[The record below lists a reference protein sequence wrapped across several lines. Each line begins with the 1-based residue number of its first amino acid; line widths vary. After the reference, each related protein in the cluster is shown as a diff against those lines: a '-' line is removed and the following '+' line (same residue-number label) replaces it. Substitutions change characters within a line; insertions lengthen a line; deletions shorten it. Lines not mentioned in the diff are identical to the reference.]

1 MISVI
6 IPTLQKAQD
15 ILIKLI
21 DNLDCDNLVNEIIV
35 IDNSLK
41 GLEHNSKKLRV
52 IIPSENLFVNPSWNL
67 GVKEANNDIIAL
79 LNDDMA
85 IPNDFCSDVVS
96 KLTPDMG
103 IIGMK
108 KEFVHNIHQIEK
120 NPVKA
125 QNLYLEKIS
134 YRCDSFGIAMFFY
147 KKNYVEIP
155 NEIKIYCGDDWIFYH
170 KQNNKKNNNY
180 VICGQQIY
188 HLQSL
193 SSGEKSFNP
202 ILKKDKKIYKK
213 LTIKWYHR
221 IFSFEQYENI
231 FKLRLLG
238 ITFLFP
244 RTKLNSNQKEQQ

>member
-1 MISVI
+1 MLTVI

-21 DNLDCDNLVNEIIV
+21 NSLDCDKSVSEIIV

-41 GLEHNSKKLRV
+41 GLEHNSKKLKV

-67 GVKEANNDIIAL
+67 GVKEAKNNIIAL

-85 IPNDFCSDVVS
+85 IPNDFCSDIVS

-108 KEFVHNIHQIEK
+108 KEFVHNIQQIEK
-120 NPVKA
+120 NPIKT

-155 NEIKIYCGDDWIFYH
+155 NEIKIYYGDDWIFYH
-170 KQNNKKNNNY
+170 NKSNNY
-180 VICGQQIY
+180 TICGQEIY

-193 SSGEKSFNP
+193 SSGEKKFNP
-202 ILKKDKKIYKK
+202 ILKKDGEIYKK
-213 LTIKWYHR
+213 LTVKWYHR

-231 FKLRLLG
+231 FKLRFLG
-238 ITFLFP
+238 FTFLFP